1 MRRGFCVLPG
11 VVAFLAGWLKA
22 KTEFFAIG
30 CAEDRLFLIA
40 DSKNKADSD
49 CRCCGVRNA
58 TFPDL
63 FGGFGKSVAKL
74 FKIGVFHQKIKKFS
88 MARTPFCWTLLGLGA
103 EEDWKI
109 KNFDN
114 KYRCCGGHSA

>member
-11 VVAFLAGWLKA
+11 VVAFLAGWLKV

-30 CAEDRLFLIA
+30 CAEDRLFLRIQ
-40 DSKNKADSD
+40 KNKADSD

-74 FKIGVFHQKIKKFS
+74 FKIGVFHQK
-88 MARTPFCWTLLGLGA
+88 
-103 EEDWKI
+103 
-109 KNFDN
+109 N
-114 KYRCCGGHSA
+114 